1 MRLNKSKDRIGTMF
15 DEIAVK
21 YDFLNHFFT
30 ANLDKRWR
38 KKIIKQIEYF
48 NFPFET
54 VVDLASG
61 TGDMMAELLKL
72 GPYKAFSFDI
82 SEKMLEVQRE
92 KIKDDRLVILKAD
105 SEKMPLEDNSV
116 DILTI
121 AFGVRNFENLENS
134 LNEIRRVLKPKGI
147 LIVLEM
153 FGMAKRNLLF
163 EFYFT
168 RIMPIFGKL
177 VSRSSYA
184 YEYLHNSVMK
194 FKTADE
200 FNCLAEKNGFTL
212 RKKENNF
219 LKFVYSVYLQKV

>member
-1 MRLNKSKDRIGTMF
+1 M
-15 DEIAVK
+15 
-21 YDFLNHFFT
+21 
-30 ANLDKRWR
+30 LD
-38 KKIIKQIEYF
+38 
-48 NFPFET
+48 
-54 VVDLASG
+54 
-61 TGDMMAELLKL
+61 
-72 GPYKAFSFDI
+72 
-82 SEKMLEVQRE
+82 VQRE
-92 KIKDDRLVILKAD
+92 KIRNERLVILKAD
-105 SEKMPLEDNSV
+105 SEKMPLEDNSA

-168 RIMPIFGKL
+168 RIMPVFGKI

-200 FNCLAEKNGFTL
+200 FNCLAGKNGFTL

>member
-1 MRLNKSKDRIGTMF
+1 MRLNKSKERIGTMF

-30 ANLDKRWR
+30 ANLDRRWR
-38 KKIIKQIEYF
+38 KRIIKQIEYF
-48 NFPFET
+48 NFPFGT

-61 TGDMMAELLKL
+61 TGDMMVELLKL
-72 GPYKAFSFDI
+72 GPDKAYSFDI
-82 SEKMLEVQRE
+82 SEKMLDVQRE
-92 KIKDDRLVILKAD
+92 KIRDERLVILKAD
-105 SEKMPLEDNSV
+105 SEKMPLEDNSA

-168 RIMPIFGKL
+168 RIMPVFGKI

-200 FNCLAEKNGFTL
+200 FNCLAEKNGFAL

-219 LKFVYSVYLQKV
+219 LKFVYTVYLQKV

>member
-1 MRLNKSKDRIGTMF
+1 MRLNKSKERIGTMF

-30 ANLDKRWR
+30 ANLDRRWR
-38 KKIIKQIEYF
+38 KRIIKQIEYF
-48 NFPFET
+48 NFPFGT

-61 TGDMMAELLKL
+61 TGDMMVELLKL
-72 GPYKAFSFDI
+72 GPDKAYSFDI
-82 SEKMLEVQRE
+82 SEKMLDVQRE
-92 KIKDDRLVILKAD
+92 KIRNERLVILKAD
-105 SEKMPLEDNSV
+105 SEKMPLEDNSA

-168 RIMPIFGKL
+168 RIMPVFGKI

-200 FNCLAEKNGFTL
+200 FNCLAEKNGFAL

-219 LKFVYSVYLQKV
+219 LKFVYTVYLQKV

>member
-1 MRLNKSKDRIGTMF
+1 MQLNKNKAKIGMMF
-15 DEIAVK
+15 DQIAER

-38 KKIIKQIEYF
+38 KKIIRQIKYF
-48 NFPFET
+48 NFPYDT

-61 TGDMMAELLKL
+61 TGDMMVELLKL
-72 GPYKAFSFDI
+72 GPEKAYSFDI
-82 SEKMLEVQRE
+82 SEKMLDVQRV
-92 KIKDDRLVILKAD
+92 KIKDERLVIEVAD
-105 SEKMPLEDNSV
+105 SENMPVGDNSV

-121 AFGVRNFENLENS
+121 GFGVRNFENLDKS
-134 LNEIRRVLKPKGI
+134 LDEIRRVLKPKGI

-153 FGMAKRNLLF
+153 FGMKKRNILF

-177 VSRSSYA
+177 ISRSTYA
-184 YEYLHNSVMK
+184 YDYLHNSVMK

-200 FNCLAEKNGFTL
+200 FAELAESRGFAL
-212 RKKENNF
+212 RNKDNNF
-219 LKFVYSVYLQKV
+219 LKFVYSVYLQKN